1 MNDWNNEILLLKEFN
16 NILEREKIID
26 LNYPTW
32 TFVWLPY
39 WCKIV
44 DLNMNFL
51 NKLFDKYGYEKYIFP
66 FLVSSKEFDN
76 INKKINNFE
85 KNIYKVNNSLI
96 LRPSG
101 ESAIYPMFRRRI
113 KSYIDLPIR
122 VFQIWVMFRNW
133 TSRWFLRPNE
143 NDVFI
148 EAHSAFESRNDAENE
163 IKRINSLVEEYFKRL
178 WIPTLKTIRPPRTN
192 KPVAEKEYAFDVLLP
207 TGETAL
213 LNVTYLQ
220 MQIFS
225 KAFSI
230 LFSKKD
236 KTKDY
241 TYQTEFGFSQRAI
254 LTSIWLLSKK
264 DNIFLLPNY
273 APIQIVIIQINLD
286 DKEISKYTKKIFN
299 RLIKNNFRVTI
310 DKEWKN
316 LYKRF
321 SKHENN
327 WVPLRIEIGE
337 KELLNSNIRIVR
349 HDKKE
354 SKIYNYKDIIKWVNF
369 MFGEIETNVY
379 KENNNN
385 LESRIITNKSIK
397 EIDETI
403 KTWKI
408 ARIHLCYNKNCVEKI
423 QKTINI
429 WEIIGFEEKK
439 EKIKHHC
446 INCGKLTSSVAFHAR
461 RV

>member
-101 ESAIYPMFRRRI
+101 ESAIYPMLRRRV
-113 KSYIDLPIR
+113 KSYTDLPIR
-122 VFQIWVMFRNW
+122 VFQIWIMFRNW

-148 EAHSAFESRNDAENE
+148 EAHSAFESKNDAENE
-163 IKRINSLVEEYFKRL
+163 IKKINSLVEEYFKRL

-192 KPVAEKEYAFDVLLP
+192 KPVAEKEYAFDALLP
-207 TGETAL
+207 TWETAL

-254 LTSIWLLSKK
+254 LTSIRLLSKK
-264 DNIFLLPNY
+264 NNVFLLPNH

-286 DKEISKYTKKIFN
+286 NKKISNYTKKIFDK
-299 RLIKNNFRVTI
+299 LIKNKFRVKI
-310 DKEWKN
+310 DQEWKN

-321 SKHENN
+321 SKHENK
-327 WVPLRIEIGE
+327 WIPLRIEIGE
-337 KELLNSNIRIVR
+337 KELLNSSIKIVR
-349 HDKKE
+349 HDNKE
-354 SKIYNYKDIIKWVNF
+354 THLYNYKDTINWVSLMLKKIETYSYKQNNNSLKEKIIIIKDIN
-369 MFGEIETNVY
+369 EIAKV
-379 KENNNN
+379 
-385 LESRIITNKSIK
+385 IK
-397 EIDETI
+397 IG
-403 KTWKI
+403 KI
-408 ARIHLCYNKNCVEKI
+408 AKIHLCYNKNCVEKT
-423 QKTINI
+423 QETVKI
-429 WEIIGFEEKK
+429 WEIIGFEEKESK
-439 EKIKHHC
+439 LKHSC
-446 INCGKLTSSVAFHAR
+446 INCGKTTWYIAFYAR

>member
-1 MNDWNNEILLLKEFN
+1 MNDGNNEILLLKEFN

-26 LNYPTW
+26 LNYPTG

-39 WCKIV
+39 GCKIV

-101 ESAIYPMFRRRI
+101 ESAIYPMLRRRV
-113 KSYIDLPIR
+113 KSYTDLPIR
-122 VFQIWVMFRNW
+122 VFQIGIMFRNG
-133 TSRWFLRPNE
+133 TSRGFLRPNE

-148 EAHSAFESRNDAENE
+148 EAHSAFESKNDAENE
-163 IKRINSLVEEYFKRL
+163 IKKINSLVEEYFKRL
-178 WIPTLKTIRPPRTN
+178 GIPTLKTIRPPRTN
-192 KPVAEKEYAFDVLLP
+192 KPVAEKEYAFDALLP

-254 LTSIWLLSKK
+254 LTSIRLLSKK
-264 DNIFLLPNY
+264 NNVFLLPNH

-286 DKEISKYTKKIFN
+286 NKKISNYTKKIFDK
-299 RLIKNNFRVTI
+299 LIKNKFRVKI
-310 DKEWKN
+310 DQEGKN

-321 SKHENN
+321 SKHENKGI
-327 WVPLRIEIGE
+327 PLRIEIGE
-337 KELLNSNIRIVR
+337 KELLNSSIKIVR
-349 HDKKE
+349 HDNKE
-354 SKIYNYKDIIKWVNF
+354 THLYNYKDTINGVSLMLKKIETYSYKQNNNSLKEKIIIIKDIN
-369 MFGEIETNVY
+369 EIAKV
-379 KENNNN
+379 
-385 LESRIITNKSIK
+385 IK
-397 EIDETI
+397 IG
-403 KTWKI
+403 KI
-408 ARIHLCYNKNCVEKI
+408 AKIHLCYNKNCVEKTQETVKI
-423 QKTINI
+423 G
-429 WEIIGFEEKK
+429 EIIGFEEKESK
-439 EKIKHHC
+439 LKHSC
-446 INCGKLTSSVAFHAR
+446 INCGKTTGYIAFYAR